1 MDKLLVG
8 IDLGGTNVKG
18 AVVTQDGKILHRRR
32 CETRADE
39 GKEAVIGRIA
49 GLAEELAGDA
59 GLVTSDLLAVGVGA
73 PGPLSTKTGTIIEA
87 PNLPGW
93 VNVPLRKLLQERLGV
108 RVFVENDANA
118 AAWGEKW
125 AGAGRAVDS
134 LICLTLGTG
143 IGGGIVIDGKLLHG
157 IDDTAAEI
165 GHMTIIPDGPRCGCG
180 NYGCLE
186 ALASATATARRAR
199 EAIQAGGKST
209 LQEMCAGDLS
219 KITAAMVDE
228 AAAGGDKLA
237 SEVMRGTALYLGIA
251 IASLTN
257 VLNPEMAVL
266 SGGMIAAGE
275 RLFGP
280 IRETVKKRAFKTPAR
295 RIKIVPAERGDD
307 AGVLGAAGIALEWT
321 RGNV

>member
-1 MDKLLVG
+1 MSGLLVG
-8 IDLGGTNVKG
+8 VDLGGTNIKG
-18 AVVTQDGKILHRRR
+18 AVVTEGGEILHRRR
-32 CETRADE
+32 CETRAEE
-39 GKEAVIGRIA
+39 GRDAVIDRIA
-49 GLAEELAGDA
+49 NLIEQLCGDA
-59 GLVTSDLLAVGVGA
+59 GTPPDELLAVGIGA

-93 VNVPLRKLLQERLGV
+93 VNVPLRRILQDRLGA

-125 AGAGRAVDS
+125 AGAGRSVSS

-165 GHMTIIPDGPRCGCG
+165 GHMTILPDGPRCGCG
-180 NYGCLE
+180 NHGCLE

-199 EAIQAGGKST
+199 EAIQAGRDSI
-209 LQEMCAGDLS
+209 LAEMCGGDLS
-219 KITAAMVDE
+219 RITAAMVDE
-228 AAAGGDKLA
+228 AAAAGDALA
-237 SEVMRGTALYLGIA
+237 SEVMRGTAEYLGIA

-275 RLFGP
+275 RLLAP
-280 IRETVKKRAFKTPAR
+280 IRETVRKRAFRTPAE
-295 RIKIVPAERGDD
+295 RIQIVPAERGDD
-307 AGVLGAAGIALEWT
+307 AGVLGAAGIALEWV